1 MLESVSLD
9 QQPCDIQVRV
19 CQGRGEALPW
29 EGSATPVDGSAYS
42 WIHLRRGHPQAREL
56 LAGAGLDH
64 LAQDALLAVETR
76 PRWLRM
82 GTGLLVVLRGVN
94 LNPGAEPEDMV
105 SLRLWLQPGRVITLQ
120 SRPLLAVGDLLD
132 LLAEGRGPE
141 TPGAFLVTTTRLILD
156 RLAPVMDELGDEGDG
171 LEEEVL
177 NRPKSDLRHRV
188 GQHRRQCIQLRRHL
202 APMREVITALS
213 LEMGTQLS
221 EDERSHLHESSDRLI
236 RVVEDLDAL
245 RERAVVTHDELTAH
259 LSDQI
264 NTTMFRLSLVAAV
277 FLPLSLLTSL
287 LGINVNGIPGATSR
301 QAFLVV
307 CLILLAVGGLEGWFL
322 YRRYWLRSRAG
333 SSDVS

>member
-1 MLESVSLD
+1 MPASASLD

-19 CQGRGEALPW
+19 RQGRGVALPW
-29 EGSATPVDGSAYS
+29 EGSTSPADGSAYA
-42 WIHLRRGHPQAREL
+42 WIHLRRGHPQARML
-56 LAGAGLDH
+56 LKEAGLDH

-82 GTGLLVVLRGVN
+82 GAGLLVVLRGVN

-105 SLRLWLQPGRVITLQ
+105 SLRMWIQAGRVITLQ
-120 SRPLLAVGDLLD
+120 GRPLLAVGDLLD
-132 LLAEGRGPE
+132 LLAKGRGPDS
-141 TPGAFLVTTTRLILD
+141 TGAFLVTMTRLILD

-171 LEEEVL
+171 LEDEVL
-177 NRPKSDLRHRV
+177 NRPKADLRHRV

-213 LEMGTQLS
+213 LDTGPQLS
-221 EDERSHLHESSDRLI
+221 EDERSHLHEASDRLI

-245 RERAVVTHDELTAH
+245 RDRAVVTHDELTAH

-264 NTTMFRLSLVAAV
+264 NATMFRLSLIAAI

-287 LGINVNGIPGATSR
+287 LGINVNGIPGANHPR
-301 QAFLVV
+301 AFLVV
-307 CLILLAVGGLEGWFL
+307 CLVLVFLGVVEGLLL
-322 YRRYWLRSRAG
+322 YRRYWQRDRAG
-333 SSDVS
+333 AASES